1 MMTSTQSD
9 SHSETQ
15 QKCSKSGLTRSA
27 IINGDVLDWYLLDSS
42 PLDLP
47 LLLNVLEYDP
57 QLDWILYY
65 VLIILFVNVFC
76 DSNKSQ
82 PHN

>member
-15 QKCSKSGLTRSA
+15 QKCSKSGLTRLA

-57 QLDWILYY
+57 
-65 VLIILFVNVFC
+65 
-76 DSNKSQ
+76 
-82 PHN
+82 